1 MDDMTF
7 IASAAARG
15 AGAAA
20 FDGAFGCVSGA
31 GGLAAPKAV
40 LTMRTARS
48 VRTAPPVRTVP
59 TAWTVRT
66 TATTA
71 AIEAIAPRPP
81 TPAQGPSA

>member
-7 IASAAARG
+7 IALPAARG
-15 AGAAA
+15 ERVAA

-31 GGLAAPKAV
+31 GGLGAPKAV
-40 LTMRTARS
+40 PTMRTARS
-48 VRTAPPVRTVP
+48 VRTGPPVRTVP

-71 AIEAIAPRPP
+71 TRPP